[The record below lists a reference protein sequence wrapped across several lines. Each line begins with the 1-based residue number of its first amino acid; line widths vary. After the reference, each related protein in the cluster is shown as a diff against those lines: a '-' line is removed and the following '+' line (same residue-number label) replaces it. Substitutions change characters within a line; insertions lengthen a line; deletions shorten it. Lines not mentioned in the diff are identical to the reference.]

1 MKTTKDTTSPLEEL
15 FLDELAGIYDAE
27 TRLAKA
33 LPQMAKAATHEDLQS
48 AFESHLAETE
58 GHVEKLKQIFAALG
72 DSAKRK
78 KCETVAGLLE
88 EADEIASDHEGSPAI
103 NAALISVAQKV
114 EHHEIAAYGCLHE
127 WAKTLGNEEAADLL
141 QEILEEEKTAD
152 ETLTEL
158 AREHCNEQAL
168 GNSDPQPDSTAEE
181 EGSEEDASR
190 MDSSTAGAAQAQRA

>member
-1 MKTTKDTTSPLEEL
+1 MKTTKENPSPLEEL
-15 FLDELAGIYDAE
+15 FLDELAEIYDAE
-27 TRLAKA
+27 SRLAKA
-33 LPQMAKAATHEDLQS
+33 LPQMVKAATHEDLQS

-58 GHVEKLKQIFAALG
+58 GHAEKLKQIFAALG

-78 KCETVAGLLE
+78 KCEAIAGLLE

-114 EHHEIAAYGCLHE
+114 EHHEIASYGCLHE

-141 QEILEEEKTAD
+141 QAILEEEKTAD

-168 GNSDPQPDSTAEE
+168 RNSDPQPDSTAEE
-181 EGSEEDASR
+181 EGFEEDAPR